1 MNVPSFEKNF
11 HTPATFHV
19 FLVVSAGPDGQFGM
33 FAPED
38 TANFGHL
45 GAVNPKAVDALL
57 DDIIS
62 LNVRAGGK

>member
-1 MNVPSFEKNF
+1 
-11 HTPATFHV
+11 
-19 FLVVSAGPDGQFGM
+19 M

-45 GAVNPKAVDALL
+45 GAVKDQPALL